1 MWIVVKDCLGN
12 ERHINTNFMTDFY
25 FDGEKTIIWLVNRA
39 PLEIK
44 DNIVSWICDRLRL
57 VTDATIRKKD

>member
-1 MWIVVKDCLGN
+1 MWIVVKDYLGY

-25 FDGEKTIIWLVNRA
+25 YDGEKTVIWLTNGS

-44 DNIVSWICDRLRL
+44 DNIVDWICDRLRL
-57 VTDATIRKKD
+57 VTDAVIRKKD